1 MSTYTAFAKIYDRW
15 QEALGVP
22 FSHLILPKLDRAI
35 EKHQI
40 KVESMVDLA
49 CGTGTL
55 AIIMAERGIRTF
67 GIDLSEE
74 MLKRAK
80 AKAKGR
86 ELPLTL
92 RCQDMRNFRLPMPV
106 DLATCFFNSLNHLLT
121 LEDLLHTF
129 RSVHRALKDGG
140 YFIFDVNNYRCFE
153 ALWTKTSIAH
163 QEDFTLIME
172 NRFDKG
178 SHRATAL
185 LTIFRRKGRAFRRD
199 QDRIEERWFL
209 DGEIRRTLRRAGFR
223 VVEKENFNPF
233 SHLPFKD
240 LKSFWVCQKP
250 LIHQPS
256 SSPPSSDSSSKTSNP

>member
-240 LKSFWVCQKP
+240 LKSFWVCQKL